1 MPVKKF
7 CLGGT
12 LSWRA
17 FVLAD
22 RNREVKADV
31 KSTLFMSR
39 SNTSYWNELM
49 RVQNGVLENE
59 SISSSCQA

>member
-12 LSWRA
+12 LSWQT

-22 RNREVKADV
+22 CNREVNADVKIV
-31 KSTLFMSR
+31 KSTLCHDQ
-39 SNTSYWNELM
+39 TPAIGM

>member
-1 MPVKKF
+1 MQVKNF

-12 LSWRA
+12 LSWRT

-22 RNREVKADV
+22 CNREVKADV
-31 KSTLFMSR
+31 KSTLCHDQ
-39 SNTSYWNELM
+39 TPAIGILM

-59 SISSSCQA
+59 SISSSCQV